1 MADQFSEA
9 LRAAAKEGNLSTIQ
23 LLLEQQALVDAV
35 DAVRS
40 TQEHLEELLDRE
52 LEHLMADDSFNTAL
66 HYASY
71 NGHLQCIELLLDRQA
86 DIQLADH
93 AGFSPLHA
101 AVLSGH
107 LQCVELLLA
116 RRADINAVDDY
127 DLTPLHCAAH
137 KRQRHIVE
145 LLVEYGA
152 DKTIRDV
159 RAS

>member
-35 DAVRS
+35 DVVRS

-86 DIQLADH
+86 NVDAAGITGVTPLYLAADR
-93 AGFSPLHA
+93 
-101 AVLSGH
+101 GH
-107 LQCVELLLA
+107 LRCIELLLDGEGG
-116 RRADINAVDDY
+116 RCCSWF
-127 DLTPLHCAAH
+127 LHRLVLVASCCS
-137 KRQRHIVE
+137 
-145 LLVEYGA
+145 LLAWLLGVSLVSCLVS
-152 DKTIRDV
+152 RV
-159 RAS
+159 SCLV